1 MSVEAHVSR
10 LFGRDSLYMVLWAVQ
25 LGCAALL
32 TPVLTRFLGTGEFG
46 TVAAANT
53 VMQVLFVVGGFG
65 LQTAI
70 QRAYARP
77 GGAGDARRI
86 VALAMVLAVAVTA
99 LALSTADGWAR
110 PLGLD
115 GELPA
120 LRLAIVWAG
129 LSAVT
134 NASLGLLRS
143 QDRLAAFALVSL
155 LQSAVAEVAS
165 LGLVAL
171 LRPSAENFLLGQALL
186 QVVAAIAGLVL
197 APPHRLRIADAPML
211 RAALTY
217 ALPLVPAVLGLLILS
232 TADRLMIQA
241 ALGADAVARY
251 QVAYNV
257 ASGPILLLGV
267 LNTAWMPRFFALAE
281 DGERAAVLAASR
293 DLLYRLLV
301 PLVAGVAIGAPFVLR
316 VWAPPS
322 YRPEELYWVF
332 SLVVIAA
339 VPFAAQLALHR
350 ALVAAGHT
358 GVVAVAVCAA
368 AVANLL
374 LNLVLLPPLGLAG
387 AALATVAAYG
397 LLYLGLRRGAATTAP
412 VPAPPG
418 RLRALIAVSVAVS
431 LAAAAVPD
439 TAPLLAVRATLVLG
453 TVVWFF
459 RVLTGLRRPAPAT
472 DPPDPVPAVARP
484 VPARAAGAAG
494 AAGAPDQAVVVGP
507 ERVSEN
513 GPPDPVS
520 AIVRPDLVPPG
531 RDPAGVR
538 CACAAPD
545 ACACRSA
552 S

>member
-1 MSVEAHVSR
+1 MSVDTHMSR

-25 LGCAALL
+25 LGCAALI

-65 LQTAI
+65 LQTAV
-70 QRAYARP
+70 QRAHARA
-77 GGAGDARRI
+77 GGPSDARRI
-86 VALAMVLAVAVTA
+86 VTLAIVLALAVTA
-99 LALSTADGWAR
+99 LALATAAGWAR
-110 PLGLD
+110 PLGLAA
-115 GELPA
+115 EMPA

-155 LQSAVAEVAS
+155 LQSAVAEAAS
-165 LGLVAL
+165 LGFVAL
-171 LRPSAENFLLGQALL
+171 ARPAAESFLIGQALL
-186 QVVAAIAGLVL
+186 QGVAALAGLAL
-197 APPHRLRIADAPML
+197 APPLLLRLADLPML
-211 RAALTY
+211 KAALGY
-217 ALPLVPAVLGLLILS
+217 AMPLVPAVLGLLVLS

-241 ALGADAVARY
+241 ELGADAVARY

-281 DGERAAVLAASR
+281 DGDRAAVLAASR

-322 YRPEELYWVF
+322 YRPEDLYWVF
-332 SLVVIAA
+332 SLIVIAA

-374 LNLVLLPPLGLAG
+374 LNRLMLPPFGLAG

-397 LLYLGLRRGAATTAP
+397 LLYLGLRRGAAVTTP
-412 VPAPPG
+412 VRPTPG
-418 RLRALIAVSVAVS
+418 RLRALIAGSVLVS
-431 LAAAAVPD
+431 LAVAAVPD
-439 TAPLLAVRATLVLG
+439 TRLFLAVRAALVLG

-459 RVLTGLRRPAPAT
+459 RILAGLRRGTSRSAGRGAAP
-472 DPPDPVPAVARP
+472 
-484 VPARAAGAAG
+484 GAAG
-494 AAGAPDQAVVVGP
+494 SAPVGVASAAIAAAGPVGP
-507 ERVSEN
+507 
-513 GPPDPVS
+513 
-520 AIVRPDLVPPG
+520 
-531 RDPAGVR
+531 R
-538 CACAAPD
+538 CVCVTPD
-545 ACACRSA
+545 ACACRAA

>member
-1 MSVEAHVSR
+1 MTVDAHVSR
-10 LFGRDSLYMVLWAVQ
+10 LFGRDSLYMILWAVQ

-70 QRAYARP
+70 QRAYAQP
-77 GGAGDARRI
+77 GGPAGARRI
-86 VALAMVLAVAVTA
+86 VTLAIVLALAVTG
-99 LALSTADGWAR
+99 LALGTVAGWAR
-110 PLGLD
+110 PLGLT

-120 LRLAIVWAG
+120 LRLAIAWAG
-129 LSAVT
+129 LSAIT

-155 LQSAVAEVAS
+155 VQSAMAEAAS
-165 LGLVAL
+165 LGLVAAV
-171 LRPSAENFLLGQALL
+171 RPTAENFLLGQLLL
-186 QVVAAIAGLVL
+186 QAVAVALGLAL
-197 APPHRLRIADAPML
+197 ARPRRPRRTDAPLL
-211 RAALTY
+211 RGALGY
-217 ALPLVPAVLGLLILS
+217 ALPLVPAVLGMLVLS
-232 TADRLMIQA
+232 TADRLLIQA
-241 ALGADAVARY
+241 ALGPDAVARY

-281 DGERAAVLAASR
+281 HGERTAVLAASR

-322 YRPEELYWVF
+322 YRPEDLYWVF
-332 SLVVIAA
+332 SLIVVAA

-358 GVVAVAVCAA
+358 GVVAAAVCVA

-374 LNLVLLPPLGLAG
+374 LTWALIPPLGLAG
-387 AALATVAAYG
+387 AALATVVAYG

-412 VPAPPG
+412 VPAPPR
-418 RLRALIAVSVAVS
+418 RLRALIAASVTIG

-439 TAPLLAVRATLVLG
+439 TPLFLAVRGALVLG
-453 TVVWFF
+453 TVIWFF
-459 RVLTGLRRPAPAT
+459 RVLTGVRRPSG
-472 DPPDPVPAVARP
+472 AVTP
-484 VPARAAGAAG
+484 GAASG
-494 AAGAPDQAVVVGP
+494 VVVSG
-507 ERVSEN
+507 
-513 GPPDPVS
+513 
-520 AIVRPDLVPPG
+520 VPG
-531 RDPAGVR
+531 SRAV

-545 ACACRSA
+545 ACACRAGS
-552 S
+552 

>member
-1 MSVEAHVSR
+1 MNVDAHISR

-70 QRAYARP
+70 QRAYARRD
-77 GGAGDARRI
+77 GAANARRI
-86 VALAMVLAVAVTA
+86 VTLAIVLALAVTA
-99 LALSTADGWAR
+99 LALITAAGWAR
-110 PLGLD
+110 PLGLT

-155 LQSAVAEVAS
+155 VQSAVAEAAS
-165 LGLVAL
+165 LGLVAF
-171 LRPSAENFLLGQALL
+171 LRPGAESFLLGQVLL
-186 QVVAAIAGLVL
+186 QAVAVAAGLVL
-197 APPHRLRIADAPML
+197 APPHRLRLADAPML

-281 DGERAAVLAASR
+281 DGERPR
-293 DLLYRLLV
+293 R
-301 PLVAGVAIGAPFVLR
+301 
-316 VWAPPS
+316 
-322 YRPEELYWVF
+322 
-332 SLVVIAA
+332 
-339 VPFAAQLALHR
+339 
-350 ALVAAGHT
+350 T
-358 GVVAVAVCAA
+358 G
-368 AVANLL
+368 
-374 LNLVLLPPLGLAG
+374 
-387 AALATVAAYG
+387 
-397 LLYLGLRRGAATTAP
+397 RR
-412 VPAPPG
+412 
-418 RLRALIAVSVAVS
+418 SC
-431 LAAAAVPD
+431 
-439 TAPLLAVRATLVLG
+439 
-453 TVVWFF
+453 
-459 RVLTGLRRPAPAT
+459 TGCSP
-472 DPPDPVPAVARP
+472 
-484 VPARAAGAAG
+484 
-494 AAGAPDQAVVVGP
+494 
-507 ERVSEN
+507 
-513 GPPDPVS
+513 
-520 AIVRPDLVPPG
+520 
-531 RDPAGVR
+531 
-538 CACAAPD
+538 
-545 ACACRSA
+545 
-552 S
+552 

>member
-1 MSVEAHVSR
+1 MNVDAHISR

-70 QRAYARP
+70 QRAYARRD
-77 GGAGDARRI
+77 GAANARRI
-86 VALAMVLAVAVTA
+86 VTLAIVLALAVTA
-99 LALSTADGWAR
+99 LALITAAGWAR
-110 PLGLD
+110 PLGLT

-155 LQSAVAEVAS
+155 VQSAVAEAAS
-165 LGLVAL
+165 LGLVAF
-171 LRPSAENFLLGQALL
+171 LRPGAESFLLGQVLL
-186 QVVAAIAGLVL
+186 QAVAVAAGLVL
-197 APPHRLRIADAPML
+197 APPHRLRLADAPML

-301 PLVAGVAIGAPFVLR
+301 PLVSGVAIGAPFVLR

-332 SLVVIAA
+332 SLIVVAA

-350 ALVAAGHT
+350 ALVAAGRT
-358 GVVAVAVCAA
+358 GVVAIAVCAA
-368 AVANLL
+368 AAANLL
-374 LNLVLLPPLGLAG
+374 LNLLLLPPLGLAG
-387 AALATVAAYG
+387 AALATTLAYG
-397 LLYLGLRRGAATTAP
+397 LLYLGLRRGAAATTP
-412 VPAPPG
+412 VPAPPT
-418 RLRALIAVSVAVS
+418 RLRVLIALAVLAG

-439 TAPLLAVRATLVLG
+439 TPLLLVVRGALVLG
-453 TVVWFF
+453 TMIWFF
-459 RVLTGLRRPAPAT
+459 RILSGLRRL
-472 DPPDPVPAVARP
+472 RS
-484 VPARAAGAAG
+484 GAAL
-494 AAGAPDQAVVVGP
+494 AGP
-507 ERVSEN
+507 SS
-513 GPPDPVS
+513 S
-520 AIVRPDLVPPG
+520 A
-531 RDPAGVR
+531 
-538 CACAAPD
+538 D
-545 ACACRSA
+545 ACACRA
-552 S
+552 VT

>member
-1 MSVEAHVSR
+1 MSVDAHVSR
-10 LFGRDSLYMVLWAVQ
+10 LFGRDSLYMILWAVQ

-77 GGAGDARRI
+77 GLSGPEGARRI
-86 VALAMVLAVAVTA
+86 VTLAIVLALAVTGLALVTA
-99 LALSTADGWAR
+99 PGWAR
-110 PLGLD
+110 PLGLT

-120 LRLAIVWAG
+120 LRLAIGWAG
-129 LSAVT
+129 LSAIT

-155 LQSAVAEVAS
+155 LQSAGAEAAS
-165 LGLVAL
+165 LGLVAAG
-171 LRPSAENFLLGQALL
+171 RPTAENFLLGQLLL
-186 QVVAAIAGLVL
+186 QAVAVLAGLVL
-197 APPHRLRIADAPML
+197 APPRALRPADAPML
-211 RAALTY
+211 RGALAY
-217 ALPLVPAVLGLLILS
+217 ALPLVPAVLGMLVLS
-232 TADRLMIQA
+232 TADRLLIQA
-241 ALGADAVARY
+241 ALGPDAVARY

-281 DGERAAVLAASR
+281 DGERTAVLAASR

-322 YRPEELYWVF
+322 YRPEDLYWVF
-332 SLVVIAA
+332 SLVVVAA

-358 GVVAVAVCAA
+358 GVVAVAVCLAA
-368 AVANLL
+368 GANLL
-374 LNLVLLPPLGLAG
+374 LTWALIPPLGLAG
-387 AALATVAAYG
+387 AALATVAGYG
-397 LLYLGLRRGAATTAP
+397 LLYLGLRRGAAATAP
-412 VPAPPG
+412 VPASPV
-418 RLRALIAVSVAVS
+418 RLRTLIAASVTVG
-431 LAAAAVPD
+431 LAAAAAPD
-439 TAPLLAVRATLVLG
+439 TPFFLAVRGALVLG

-459 RVLTGLRRPAPAT
+459 RVLTGVRR
-472 DPPDPVPAVARP
+472 
-484 VPARAAGAAG
+484 G
-494 AAGAPDQAVVVGP
+494 
-507 ERVSEN
+507 
-513 GPPDPVS
+513 
-520 AIVRPDLVPPG
+520 
-531 RDPAGVR
+531 
-538 CACAAPD
+538 
-545 ACACRSA
+545 
-552 S
+552 

>member
-1 MSVEAHVSR
+1 MSVDAHLSR
-10 LFGRDSLYMVLWAVQ
+10 LFGRDSLYMILWAVQ

-53 VMQVLFVVGGFG
+53 VMQVLFVIGGFG

-77 GGAGDARRI
+77 GGPSDARRI
-86 VALAMVLAVAVTA
+86 ITLAIVLAVAVTG
-99 LALSTADGWAR
+99 LALTTAAGWAG
-110 PLGLD
+110 PLGLA

-120 LRLAIVWAG
+120 LRLAVVWAG
-129 LSAVT
+129 LSAIT

-143 QDRLAAFALVSL
+143 QDRLGVFALVSV
-155 LQSAVAEVAS
+155 LQSVVAEAAS
-165 LGLVAL
+165 LGLVA
-171 LRPSAENFLLGQALL
+171 SAGPAAESFLLGQVLL
-186 QVVAAIAGLVL
+186 QAVAALAGLVL
-197 APPHRLRIADAPML
+197 ARPHWLRPADLPML
-211 RAALTY
+211 RGALTY
-217 ALPLVPAVLGLLILS
+217 ALPLVPAVLGMLILA
-232 TADRLMIQA
+232 TADRLLIQA

-281 DGERAAVLAASR
+281 AGERTAVLAASR

-332 SLVVIAA
+332 SLIVVAA

-358 GVVAVAVCAA
+358 GVVAIAVCVAA
-368 AVANLL
+368 TVNLL
-374 LNLVLLPPLGLAG
+374 LTWALIPPLGLAG

-397 LLYLGLRRGAATTAP
+397 LLYLGLRRGAAVTVP
-412 VPAPPG
+412 VPAPPA
-418 RLRALIAVSVAVS
+418 RLRSS
-431 LAAAAVPD
+431 
-439 TAPLLAVRATLVLG
+439 T
-453 TVVWFF
+453 
-459 RVLTGLRRPAPAT
+459 
-472 DPPDPVPAVARP
+472 
-484 VPARAAGAAG
+484 
-494 AAGAPDQAVVVGP
+494 
-507 ERVSEN
+507 
-513 GPPDPVS
+513 
-520 AIVRPDLVPPG
+520 
-531 RDPAGVR
+531 
-538 CACAAPD
+538 
-545 ACACRSA
+545 
-552 S
+552 

>member
-1 MSVEAHVSR
+1 MTVDMHLSR
-10 LFGRDSLYMVLWAVQ
+10 LFGRDSLYMILWAVQ

-77 GGAGDARRI
+77 GGPADARRL
-86 VALAMVLAVAVTA
+86 VTLAIVLAVAVTG
-99 LALSTADGWAR
+99 LALVTAGGWAR
-110 PLGLD
+110 PLDLT

-120 LRLAIVWAG
+120 LRLAVAWAG
-129 LSAVT
+129 LSAIT

-143 QDRLAAFALVSL
+143 QDRLAAFATVSL
-155 LQSAVAEVAS
+155 VQSAVAEAAS

-171 LRPSAENFLLGQALL
+171 TRPAAESFLLGQALL
-186 QVVAAIAGLVL
+186 QLVAAATGLALVRPYAL
-197 APPHRLRIADAPML
+197 RLVDRPML
-211 RAALTY
+211 RGALAY
-217 ALPLVPAVLGLLILS
+217 ALPLVPAVLGMLVLS
-232 TADRLMIQA
+232 TGDRLLIQA

-281 DGERAAVLAASR
+281 EGERTAVLAASR

-332 SLVVIAA
+332 SLIVVAA

-358 GVVAVAVCAA
+358 GVVAVAVCLA

-374 LNLVLLPPLGLAG
+374 LTWVLIPPLGLAG
-387 AALATVAAYG
+387 AALATVAAYA
-397 LLYLGLRRGAATTAP
+397 LLYLGLRRGAAVTAP
-412 VPAPPG
+412 VPAPPV
-418 RLRALIAVSVAVS
+418 RLRALIAAAVAVG
-431 LAAAAVPD
+431 LAAAAAPD
-439 TAPLLAVRATLVLG
+439 TPILLAVRGALVLG

-459 RVLTGLRRPAPAT
+459 RVLTGVRRL
-472 DPPDPVPAVARP
+472 
-484 VPARAAGAAG
+484 
-494 AAGAPDQAVVVGP
+494 
-507 ERVSEN
+507 ERT
-513 GPPDPVS
+513 S
-520 AIVRPDLVPPG
+520 A
-531 RDPAGVR
+531 
-538 CACAAPD
+538 
-545 ACACRSA
+545 
-552 S
+552 